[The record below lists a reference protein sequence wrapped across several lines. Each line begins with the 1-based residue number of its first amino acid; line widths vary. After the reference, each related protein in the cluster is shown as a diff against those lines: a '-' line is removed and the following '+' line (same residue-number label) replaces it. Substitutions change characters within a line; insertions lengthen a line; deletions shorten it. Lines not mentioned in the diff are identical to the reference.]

1 MSRNVFVG
9 RRKCLRQRISKCW
22 HATSKG
28 CFAEIMKMKTT
39 TMILMLATAA
49 VLGLGWVSRQPK
61 PSSYPEPVRLTID
74 LSGLAR

>member
-1 MSRNVFVG
+1 
-9 RRKCLRQRISKCW
+9 
-22 HATSKG
+22 
-28 CFAEIMKMKTT
+28 MKMKTT

-49 VLGLGWVSRQPK
+49 VLGLGWVSRQPE